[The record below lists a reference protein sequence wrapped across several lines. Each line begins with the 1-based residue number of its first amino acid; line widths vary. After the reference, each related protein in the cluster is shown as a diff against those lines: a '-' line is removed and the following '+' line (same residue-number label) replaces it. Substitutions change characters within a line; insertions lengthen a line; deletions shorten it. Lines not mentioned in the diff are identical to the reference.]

1 MLKQISVKRIF
12 TLLFTTVF
20 LSESLDQTSVK
31 AMGTIVHL
39 LLYSAVVAG
48 APAETLFEAD
58 RPFVRVQV
66 HHTAELECCYSTTD
80 DSLTPSWYH
89 LLAKEQPVA
98 LPKGLDAHAVQ
109 GSAAASGGWCG
120 TLTFRAVRLND
131 TGFYQC
137 FLSGSGRTL
146 VSHGTYLQV
155 YKPMDKTINLS
166 ESTKNRILTVE
177 GVLLLICVLVP
188 SATLL
193 RQSRRLNELEKKK
206 AMKEEENIYQGL
218 NLDECWSAYDQIERS
233 QAHGPYQ
240 DVGNVREEEEEIQ
253 LEKP

>member
-1 MLKQISVKRIF
+1 
-12 TLLFTTVF
+12 
-20 LSESLDQTSVK
+20 
-31 AMGTIVHL
+31 MGTIVNL
-39 LLYSAVVAG
+39 LLYSVVVAG

-58 RPFVRVQV
+58 RPFVRAQV
-66 HHTAELECCYSTTD
+66 HHAAELECCYSTD
-80 DSLTPSWYH
+80 DHSLTPSWNKVPADEH
-89 LLAKEQPVA
+89 QVA
-98 LPKGLDAHAVQ
+98 LGKELDGHEAQWSTAP
-109 GSAAASGGWCG
+109 SGRSCG
-120 TLTFRAVRLND
+120 TLTFKAVRLND
-131 TGFYQC
+131 TGFYLC
-137 FLSGSGRTL
+137 CLRGSGHAL
-146 VSHGTYLQV
+146 FSHGTYLQV
-155 YKPMDKTINLS
+155 YKPMEKTINLS

-240 DVGNVREEEEEIQ
+240 DVGNVRVEEEEIQ